1 MSGSG
6 PCAGRADRS
15 APQAAGRAAAG
26 ERLHRQASVTSPWRR
41 RLGRAIA
48 VALRILGATWR
59 IRLIGEDAFARG
71 EVRLGALWHRDA
83 LMAAYYFRDRQVM
96 LPVSLSRDGELFDIA
111 LQSLGYAPSARGSSS
126 RGASGLLRQLIR
138 GVRRGLPVAVLP
150 DGPRGPARRA
160 KPGVVALASA
170 CGVPIVPVAF
180 AGRPALAGRN
190 WDGTA
195 IPLPFARLV
204 VRFGEP
210 LEVPRRLDDDQ
221 RRRAVEE
228 LERRLDALR
237 VEVDRAAGGEPDP
250 SPRARPP
257 ALLGAAPPER
267 GAGPDDGDPGG
278 PDNGTERG
286 EDVKPGR
293 SEDVEAGSPGNAG
306 DGEGAVGWES
316 RSAS

>member
-1 MSGSG
+1 MSGPG
-6 PCAGRADRS
+6 PSAGRAERS
-15 APQAAGRAAAG
+15 APQAAGRAAGG
-26 ERLHRQASVTSPWRR
+26 ERLHRQPASPASPWRR

-59 IRLIGEDAFARG
+59 IRLIGEDAFARDQ
-71 EVRLGALWHRDA
+71 VRLGALWHRDA
-83 LMAAYYFRDRQVM
+83 LMAAHYFRDRRVM

-170 CGVPIVPVAF
+170 CGVPIVPIAF
-180 AGRPALAGRN
+180 AGRPAFASRN
-190 WDGTA
+190 WDRTS
-195 IPLPFARLV
+195 IPLPFARVV
-204 VRFGEP
+204 VRFGPP
-210 LEVPRRLDDDQ
+210 LEVPRRLDDDE
-221 RRRAVEE
+221 RRRVVEE

-237 VEVDRAAGGEPDP
+237 VEVDRAAGGEPDA
-250 SPRARPP
+250 SPRSRPP
-257 ALLGAAPPER
+257 AILGAGVPEGGQPAEAEAEARRAPR
-267 GAGPDDGDPGG
+267 SDTG
-278 PDNGTERG
+278 RH
-286 EDVKPGR
+286 EDVH
-293 SEDVEAGSPGNAG
+293 AGSAANAG
-306 DGEGAVGWES
+306 DGEGALGWES

>member
-6 PCAGRADRS
+6 PSTGRADRS
-15 APQAAGRAAAG
+15 APQAAGRTAGG
-26 ERLHRQASVTSPWRR
+26 ERFHRQASAGSPWRR

-48 VALRILGATWR
+48 LVLRILGSTWR

-96 LPVSLSRDGELFDIA
+96 LPVSLSRDGDLFDVA
-111 LQSLGYAPSARGSSS
+111 LQSLGYAPSARGSTS
-126 RGASGLLRQLIR
+126 RGASRLLRQLIR

-180 AGRPALAGRN
+180 AGRPAFASGS
-190 WDGTA
+190 WDRTS

-210 LEVPRRLDDDQ
+210 VEVSRRLDDDERQ
-221 RRRAVEE
+221 RALEE
-228 LERRLDALR
+228 LERRLDALQI
-237 VEVDRAAGGEPDP
+237 EVDRAAGRESDL

-257 ALLGAAPPER
+257 ALLGAGARER
-267 GAGPDDGDPGG
+267 G
-278 PDNGTERG
+278 
-286 EDVKPGR
+286 
-293 SEDVEAGSPGNAG
+293 
-306 DGEGAVGWES
+306 
-316 RSAS
+316 